1 MTEQEHF
8 IEVKSLIEYSGGFD
22 KGMVGKD
29 YQMDLEHEEEVSIS
43 FECYCGER
51 FYKRERAEEHLLEQ

>member
-8 IEVKSLIEYSGGFD
+8 IKVKSLMEYSGSFD
-22 KGMVGKD
+22 KEMIGKD

-43 FECYCGER
+43 FECKCGER
-51 FYKRERAEEHLLEQ
+51 FHVRERAEEHLLEQ